1 MMMRLDH
8 LRKHPAVFRAMT
20 GLTVPAF
27 EALVEDVT
35 PAYADAEFARLDHP
49 DRERAIGAGH
59 PFELD
64 VPDRILLT
72 VVWLRVY
79 PTYAV
84 LGYFFGVAESTA
96 RRLVEQVLPVLEQA
110 GRDTMRM
117 PEVTRTRGRSLPK
130 VLRET
135 PALAVVIDSFEQ
147 PVQRPQR
154 RQRRFYSGKKKRH
167 TVKSQVTVDEDTGRV
182 ADVSDTVPGP
192 THDIELLRRSQ
203 VLGKVPPGVGA
214 IGDSGYV
221 GMGAIR
227 KRVLTAV
234 PRKKP
239 RGKPRPP
246 GDRRYNRAFSRR
258 RVVVEHTIGKMRR
271 YQAITQQDR
280 QHRRDHARRVRAIA
294 GLVNRMI
301 DARPAA

>member
-1 MMMRLDH
+1 MFHLAR
-8 LRKHPAVFRAMT
+8 LRKSPSVFRAMT
-20 GLTVPAF
+20 GLTPVDF
-27 EALVEDVT
+27 DALVADVA

-49 DRERAIGAGH
+49 DRERAVGAGH
-59 PFELD
+59 PFGLGI
-64 VPDRILLT
+64 PDRLLLA

-96 RRLVEQVLPVLEQA
+96 RRLVEPVLPALERA
-110 GRDTMRM
+110 GRDAMRM
-117 PEVTRTRGRSLPK
+117 PTAGRKRGRSLPK
-130 VLRET
+130 ILRET
-135 PALAVVIDSFEQ
+135 PDLAVVIDSFEQ
-147 PVQRPQR
+147 PVQRPKQ
-154 RQRRFYSGKKKRH
+154 RQRRLYSGKKKRH
-167 TVKSQVTVDEDTGRV
+167 TVKSQVVVDEDTGRV
-182 ADVSDTVPGP
+182 VDVSDTAAGP
-192 THDIELLRRSQ
+192 TPDITLLKRSR
-203 VLGKVPPGVGA
+203 VLGKLPRGVGA

-227 KRVLTAV
+227 RRVMTAV

-239 RGKPRPP
+239 RGMPRPP
-246 GDRRYNRAFSRR
+246 EDRRYNRAFSRR

-301 DARPAA
+301 DARLAA

>member
-1 MMMRLDH
+1 MMRPKQ
-8 LRKHPAVFRAMT
+8 LRIHPGVFRAMT
-20 GLTVPAF
+20 GLSVPAF
-27 EALVEDVT
+27 DALVGELA
-35 PAYADAEFARLDHP
+35 PAYADAEFDRLDHP
-49 DRERAIGAGH
+49 DRERAVGAGH
-59 PFELD
+59 PFGLD
-64 VPDRILLT
+64 VPDRFLLA

-84 LGYFFGVAESTA
+84 LGYVFGLSETAA
-96 RRLVEQVLPVLEQA
+96 RRLVGQVLPVLERA

-117 PEVTRTRGRSLPK
+117 PEAGRTRGRSLPET
-130 VLRET
+130 LREA
-135 PALAVVIDSFEQ
+135 PELAVVIDSFEQ
-147 PVQRPQR
+147 PVQRPKR

-167 TVKSQVTVDEDTGRV
+167 TAKSQVVVDEDTGRV
-182 ADVSDTVPGP
+182 VDVSDTATGP
-192 THDIELLRRSQ
+192 TPDITLLKRSR
-203 VLGKVPPGVGA
+203 VLGTLPRGVGA

-227 KRVLTAV
+227 KRVMTAV

-246 GDRRYNRAFSRR
+246 EDRRYNRALSRR

-271 YQAITQQDR
+271 YQAITQPDR

-301 DARPAA
+301 DARLAA

>member
-1 MMMRLDH
+1 MLHLAR
-8 LRKHPAVFRAMT
+8 LRKFPAVFRAMT
-20 GLTVPAF
+20 GLTPAAF
-27 EALVEDVT
+27 DALATDLC
-35 PAYADAEFARLDHP
+35 PAYADAEFDRLDHP
-49 DRERAIGAGH
+49 DRERAAGAGH
-59 PFELD
+59 PFGLD
-64 VPDRILLT
+64 IPDRFLLT

-84 LGYFFGVAESTA
+84 LGYFFGLSETTA
-96 RRLVEQVLPVLEQA
+96 RRLVEQILPVLERA

-117 PEVTRTRGRSLPK
+117 PTAGRTRGRSLPK
-130 VLRET
+130 ILRET

-147 PVQRPQR
+147 PVQRPRR
-154 RQRRFYSGKKKRH
+154 RQRRLYSGKKKRH
-167 TVKSQVTVDEDTGRV
+167 TVKSQVTVDEETGRV
-182 ADVSDTVPGP
+182 ADVSDTAAGP
-192 THDIELLRRSQ
+192 TPDITLLKRSR
-203 VLGKVPPGVGA
+203 VLGKLPRGVGA
-214 IGDSGYV
+214 IGDSGYA

-227 KRVLTAV
+227 KRVVTAV

-246 GDRRYNRAFSRR
+246 ADRRYNRAFSRR

-280 QHRRDHARRVRAIA
+280 QHRRAHAARVRAIA

>member
-1 MMMRLDH
+1 MMRLEH
-8 LRKHPAVFRAMT
+8 LRHHPAVFRAMT

-27 EALVEDVT
+27 DDLVGDT
-35 PAYADAEFARLDHP
+35 SPAYADAEFARLDHL
-49 DRERAIGAGH
+49 DRERAVGAGH

-64 VPDRILLT
+64 IPDRFLLT

-84 LGYFFGVAESTA
+84 LGYLFGLSETTA
-96 RRLVEQVLPVLEQA
+96 RRLVEQVLPVLERA
-110 GRDTMRM
+110 GRGAMRM
-117 PEVTRTRGRSLPK
+117 PTAGRKRGRALPK
-130 VLRET
+130 ILRET
-135 PALAVVIDSFEQ
+135 PELAVVIDSFEQ
-147 PVQRPQR
+147 PVQRPKR
-154 RQRRFYSGKKKRH
+154 RQRGFYSGKKKRH
-167 TVKSQVTVDEDTGRV
+167 TVKSQVVVDEDTGRV
-182 ADVSDTVPGP
+182 ADVSDTAAGP
-192 THDIELLRRSQ
+192 TPDITLLKRSR
-203 VLGKVPPGVGA
+203 VLGKLPGGVGA

-227 KRVLTAV
+227 RRVATAV

-246 GDRRYNRAFSRR
+246 EDRRYNRAFSRR

-301 DARPAA
+301 DTRLAA